1 MFRTAAASLQTAPY
15 KSYRQP
21 PAYLR
26 GSPAGI
32 TYNLNNVCNAGV
44 LPGHR
49 LSACLRV
56 SAEHA
61 QTINYNPTLSQYIVV
76 VNRHSGVFCISR
88 QLQNEPDRYGAAV
101 LTLFSSI
108 NRSSKFSSDCSICLI
123 IPSVLLRGIVWKY
136 HIKKFF
142 QFFWIFL

>member
-56 SAEHA
+56 SAERA
-61 QTINYNPTLSQYIVV
+61 QTINYKPTIAQYVV
-76 VNRHSGVFCISR
+76 VIDRYSDAFCISR
-88 QLQNEPDRYGAAV
+88 QLQYELDRYGAAI

-108 NRSSKFSSDCSICLI
+108 NHSSKFSSDCSIYLI
-123 IPSVLLRGIVWKY
+123 IPGVLPCFKQGLIIVER
-136 HIKKFF
+136 
-142 QFFWIFL
+142 